1 MTDAQLVREALQGGN
16 GAYEQLV
23 RRWSPRVMAVCHAR
37 LGRADCVDDLTQE
50 SLLRALRS
58 LASLSEPEKF
68 GPWVCGIATR
78 VCLDWLKSRHRG
90 DVEFSALS
98 DQQPNWPAR
107 EGGTDVDRLDEI
119 DRLMSEVER
128 LPLPHREVLMLYYY
142 DDLTYAQLGEV
153 LNVSAATINARLTQ
167 ARQMLRQ
174 RLGATQGDKR
184 EL

>member
-78 VCLDWLKSRHRG
+78 VCLDWLKSRRRG

-98 DQQPNWPAR
+98 DGQPSWPAR
-107 EGGTDVDRLDEI
+107 ESGTDVDRADEI
-119 DRLMSEVER
+119 DRLMCEVER
-128 LPLPHREVLMLYYY
+128 LPLPQREVLMLYYY
-142 DDLTYAQLGEV
+142 DNLTYAQLGQV

-174 RLGATQGDKR
+174 RLGATQGDQRK
-184 EL
+184 L

>member
-1 MTDAQLVREALQGGN
+1 MTDAQLVREALQGGD

-58 LASLSEPEKF
+58 LSSLAEPEKF

-78 VCLDWLKSRHRG
+78 VCLDWLKSRRRG

-98 DQQPNWPAR
+98 DQQPSWPAK
-107 EGGTDVDRLDEI
+107 EACSDVEHLDEI
-119 DRLMSEVER
+119 DRLMREVEK
-128 LPLPHREVLMLYYY
+128 LPEPQREVLMLYYY
-142 DDLTYAQLGEV
+142 DNLTYAQLGEV

-167 ARQMLRQ
+167 ARQILRQ
-174 RLGATQGDKR
+174 RLGATQGNQR
-184 EL
+184 ES